1 MTHSIYDKVL
11 KALHQAENHNSQ
23 IMVKPE
29 VILWPDPEKQWEEVM
44 AILQEALPQLLIYG
58 DYEPAK
64 KQGPAIWLKC
74 MVTKNL
80 PEADWGSNVT
90 PIIYLPGV
98 SKQDLRN
105 VENAVFNFQPLL
117 EYQYT
122 GTTFLQ
128 ENGREW
134 TVLAFLENQE
144 QGLGLKVVKDAAT
157 KDALVKTLPSIIQST
172 DVFYGKSMVDANF
185 LNSQI
190 FPDLIPGILK
200 WMCRG
205 KRYLDSLTPGKKEV
219 FFNLC
224 RSEYDFEPDEK
235 NIKAIA
241 EKLGSQ
247 KNNWKY
253 VWQMYETAP
262 LKYPEIE
269 ELLRLAKPADLGTG
283 VFALP
288 EATWPQVNEQ
298 KEDELR
304 NGLTKTSKLATLE
317 AIEKLQKLEEEHAKR
332 RSWVWAE
339 LGKSPLA
346 AALFHLANMAKKTEV
361 APDTYSIQSLKDWY
375 RNKGFEVDQSMRR
388 ALAAVKS
395 EKDKNT
401 VKAIISLLYQPW
413 LENLAL
419 KMQKLVE
426 KNAAIFTGQ
435 QAAEESEAFVLFVDA
450 FRFELAEEFK
460 HRLTKHK
467 YKIELDAAW
476 SAIPSLTPT
485 AKPATS
491 PLATS
496 VSTES
501 EITEFRPKLKSG
513 KDLQSQAFKDELSV
527 KGFEAISS
535 VSAIKPDKKQWME
548 IGDTDT
554 KGHEEQAEMVKRLDE
569 ILEQVQEI
577 IETAFDK
584 GVERIKIVTDHGWLL
599 LPGGLPKEQLN
610 AGLTETRWGRC
621 ALIKEGATSDLLHL
635 PWRWN
640 PNIYIAYAPGIHFF
654 KANVEYA
661 HGGISLQECLVPVML
676 IESPGVKKI
685 KATIDEIKWVNLKCR
700 VQTSEIPD
708 GYLVDIRTKYNDEKS
723 SIVLPPKRVVTD
735 NSITLFVDDDAEAQA
750 ATVVLMDENGVIL
763 DKKATTVGD

>member
-1 MTHSIYDKVL
+1 MTIYDKVL

-29 VILWPDPEKQWEEVM
+29 VILWPDLEKQWAEVM

-80 PEADWGSNVT
+80 PEADWDNSVT

-134 TVLAFLENQE
+134 TVLAFLENLE

-205 KRYLDSLTPGKKEV
+205 GRYLNSLTPGKKEV

-241 EKLGSQ
+241 EKLGSK

-262 LKYPEIE
+262 SKYPEIE
-269 ELLRLAKPADLGTG
+269 ELLRLAKPTDLGTG
-283 VFALP
+283 IFALP
-288 EATWPQVNEQ
+288 EETWPQVNEQ

-304 NGLTKTSKLATLE
+304 NGLTKAAKLAAPE
-317 AIEKLQKLEEEHAKR
+317 AIEKLQKLEAEHAKR
-332 RSWVWAE
+332 RTWVWAE

-346 AALFHLANMAKKTEV
+346 FALQHLANMAQEINI
-361 APDTYSIQSLKDWY
+361 APDTYSVQSLKDWY
-375 RNKGFEVDQSMRR
+375 TGKGFKVDQSMRR
-388 ALAAVKS
+388 ALAVVKS

-401 VKAIISLLYQPW
+401 IKAIIKLLYQPW

-426 KNAAIFTGQ
+426 TNAAIFTSQ
-435 QAAEESEAFVLFVDA
+435 QATDESESFVLFVDA

-460 HRLTKHK
+460 QRLTKHK
-467 YKIELDAAW
+467 YKVELNAAW
-476 SAIPSLTPT
+476 CAIPSLTPT

-501 EITEFRPKLKSG
+501 EITDFRPKLKTG
-513 KDLQSQAFKDELSV
+513 KDLYSQAFKDELLK

-535 VSAIKPDKKQWME
+535 ISAINPDKKQWME

-554 KGHEEQAEMVKRLDE
+554 KGHEEQVEMVKRLDE
-569 ILEQVQEI
+569 IQEQVLEI
-577 IETAFDK
+577 IETAFEK

-599 LPGGLPKEQLN
+599 LPGGLPKEQLS

-621 ALIKEGATSDLLHL
+621 ALIKEGATSELLHL

-640 PNIYIAYAPGIHFF
+640 PSIYIAYAPGIHFF

-708 GYLVDIRTKYNDEKS
+708 GYLVDIRTRYNDEKS
-723 SIVLPPKRVVTD
+723 SIVLPPKRVVT
-735 NSITLFVDDDAEAQA
+735 NNTIALFVDDDAEAQA